1 MTNPIPTYTDLS
13 WARAQANAYRIDAQD
28 YFKLA
33 MLYAKYPSKNADA
46 RANEFTF
53 ARHYFER
60 AMVNCARLAS
70 TNAQI
75 RELEYK
81 ADQEALIQTVEN
93 LASKLQKPQS

>member
-1 MTNPIPTYTDLS
+1 MTNPLPNYTDLS

-33 MLYAKYPSKNADA
+33 MLYAKYPSKND
-46 RANEFTF
+46 EFTF

-60 AMVNCARLAS
+60 AMVKCARLAA